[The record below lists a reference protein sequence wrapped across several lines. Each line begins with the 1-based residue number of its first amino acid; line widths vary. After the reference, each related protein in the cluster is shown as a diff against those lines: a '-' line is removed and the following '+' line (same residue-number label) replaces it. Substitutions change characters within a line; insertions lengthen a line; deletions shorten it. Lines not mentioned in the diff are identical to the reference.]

1 MLCFVLQSALIP
13 ILLLW
18 SLCITRA
25 GHPELQFIGFLAC
38 REMEVSYVL
47 PLSCINMK
55 CERSKG
61 GTSHF
66 FVPPAAAPET
76 WASHKQVFQQPLHF
90 PAIHSSQDM
99 KMLWSQQQFPAGFWL
114 SQVTVLWL
122 WTMDMV
128 KLKTDGWSSFTPPG
142 SRVICRHPNSNTKLY
157 EIPVFLTDLQQKQS
171 LTSDNKS
178 NTQSISNKASI
189 THDLDITLYI
199 YWYFYSF
206 FSIQHCCAKSL
217 QSYLT
222 LCKPHGL

>member
-1 MLCFVLQSALIP
+1 MFCLWAALTWNVRGVKEAQVISLSLQQQYQKCGLRTNKFFN
-13 ILLLW
+13 
-18 SLCITRA
+18 SLCISLPFIHLRIWKCCKVSSNF
-25 GHPELQFIGFLAC
+25 LQ
-38 REMEVSYVL
+38 
-47 PLSCINMK
+47 
-55 CERSKG
+55 
-61 GTSHF
+61 
-66 FVPPAAAPET
+66 VP
-76 WASHKQVFQQPLHF
+76 
-90 PAIHSSQDM
+90 D
-99 KMLWSQQQFPAGFWL
+99 
-114 SQVTVLWL
+114 SQVTVWL

-157 EIPVFLTDLQQKQS
+157 EIPVFLTNLQQKQS

>member
-1 MLCFVLQSALIP
+1 MGFTQTSFSTAFAFPCHSFISGYENAVKSAAI
-13 ILLLW
+13 
-18 SLCITRA
+18 SCR
-25 GHPELQFIGFLAC
+25 FLT
-38 REMEVSYVL
+38 
-47 PLSCINMK
+47 LS
-55 CERSKG
+55 
-61 GTSHF
+61 
-66 FVPPAAAPET
+66 
-76 WASHKQVFQQPLHF
+76 
-90 PAIHSSQDM
+90 
-99 KMLWSQQQFPAGFWL
+99 
-114 SQVTVLWL
+114 VTVLWL

-142 SRVICRHPNSNTKLY
+142 SRVICRHPDSNTKLY